1 MTPLMSLFGN
11 REQADVVGGPL
22 GRQKKID
29 AFVKWR
35 GREKAN
41 GAREI
46 AGDVGEGSAI
56 DNRWSLQCTEV
67 L

>member
-1 MTPLMSLFGN
+1 
-11 REQADVVGGPL
+11 
-22 GRQKKID
+22 
-29 AFVKWR
+29 VKWR